1 MNQRVQNDIDRFH
14 LVQDVLM
21 RLPQLGNR
29 GDAPLEGDGEAPDRA
44 QAIYYP
50 VRHRYAQSERVGVER
65 HRKITVPLRHKARE
79 TVNGFA
85 GF

>member
-44 QAIYYP
+44 QANITQYGVDMP
-50 VRHRYAQSERVGVER
+50 KVRGWVWSGTE
-65 HRKITVPLRHKARE
+65 K
-79 TVNGFA
+79 
-85 GF
+85 

>member
-21 RLPQLGNR
+21 RL
-29 GDAPLEGDGEAPDRA
+29 EGDGEAPDRA

-50 VRHRYAQSERVGVER
+50 VRRRYAQSERVGVER